1 MVKVGDTKKG
11 ICGDCEARVTIEYKI
26 RYIELIY
33 GSGVAKDI
41 LVGVCPQCDE
51 ACSLPAQSIPA
62 VKAARE
68 RNAKNIN
75 GCSDLS
81 KPVQLPESSA
91 RDGNF

>member
-1 MVKVGDTKKG
+1 MVKEGDTKKG

-26 RYIELIY
+26 RDVKFVNVDVY
-33 GSGVAKDI
+33 KDI

-51 ACSLPAQSIPA
+51 VCSLPAQSIPA

-68 RNAKNIN
+68 RNAKNNN